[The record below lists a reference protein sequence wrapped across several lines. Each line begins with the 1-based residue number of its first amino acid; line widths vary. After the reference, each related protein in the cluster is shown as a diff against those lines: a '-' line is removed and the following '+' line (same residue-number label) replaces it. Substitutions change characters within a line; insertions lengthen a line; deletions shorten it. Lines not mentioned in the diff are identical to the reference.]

1 MKPIIALS
9 ALALLSAPLAACG
22 GQGDDKLASRVEE
35 SAENRADQMEAT
47 ADNLE
52 DQAEQVRENGEDR
65 AEAIDD
71 SDVNA
76 DALTETQKADV
87 VNNGATVVK

>member
-9 ALALLSAPLAACG
+9 ALALLSAPLAGCG
-22 GQGDDKLASRVEE
+22 GKGDDALASRVEE
-35 SAENRADQMEAT
+35 TADNRADQMEAM

-52 DQAEQVRENGEDR
+52 DQAEQVRDNGEDR

-71 SDVNA
+71 SAVNA
-76 DALTETQKADV
+76 DALTEAQKADV
-87 VNNGATVVK
+87 ANGATVVK